1 MVIKKEYLVV
11 LNSRNRVQ
19 QTLLQLNQN
28 PFTKAY
34 TIERTN
40 NQWGGKEIQQ
50 PTLTITYGKAGRTT
64 AEQAMLQYNSL
75 LKNYLDKGY
84 VKASVLSKKEY
95 ADLTEQEIIDALGGG
110 FVSDQKGVPKPML
123 AKSADKCAAGIWE
136 KEWLCSAKLDG
147 ARCLMYFKDNLV
159 QTASRG
165 GGSYNAATKHLRE
178 DPIIQALFKQNPD
191 LILDGELYKHGAD
204 WPLQRISGLARQ
216 SEWKEECGELEYWV
230 YDYIDAKQPFSERH
244 KVLKEMKTLFPEDS
258 KIKIV
263 EHVSLST
270 YLDVKKQ
277 HDDWVEQGFEG
288 LCARNPE
295 KEYGVNKRSSLYLIK
310 LKQRQDDEAE
320 VIGIREGLRP
330 EDMCFVLKT
339 KTGIEFAA
347 KPMGT
352 AEDRINYLNNK
363 EKYIGLQAT
372 YTYFSLSQD
381 GVPTQPVLKHFRPDD
396 E

>member
-50 PTLTITYGKAGRTT
+50 PTLTITYGKAGRTA

-110 FVSDQKGVPKPML
+110 FISDQKGVPKPML

-136 KEWLCSAKLDG
+136 KEFLCSAKLDG
-147 ARCLMYFKDNLV
+147 CRALMYFKDNLV
-159 QTASRG
+159 QVASRG
-165 GGSYNAATKHLRE
+165 GGNYNAATKHLRE

-216 SEWKEECGELEYWV
+216 SEWKEECGELEYWI
-230 YDYIDAKQPFSERH
+230 YDYIDTKQSFSERH

-320 VIGIREGLRP
+320 VVGVREGLRP

>member
-50 PTLTITYGKAGRTT
+50 PTLTITFGKAGRTA

-95 ADLTEQEIIDALGGG
+95 TDLSEQEIIDALGGG

-136 KEWLCSAKLDG
+136 KEFLCSAKLDG
-147 ARCLMYFKDNLV
+147 ARCLMYFKDNMV

-165 GGSYNAATKHLRE
+165 GGNYNAATKHLRE

-216 SEWKEECGELEYWV
+216 SEWKEECGELEYWI
-230 YDYIDAKQPFSERH
+230 YDYIDTKQSFSERH

-263 EHVSLST
+263 DHISLNT

>member
-50 PTLTITYGKAGRTT
+50 PTLTITYGKAGRTV

-95 ADLTEQEIIDALGGG
+95 TDLTEQEIIDALGGG

-136 KEWLCSAKLDG
+136 KEWYCSAKLDG
-147 ARCLMYFKDNLV
+147 ARCLMYFKDNMV

-165 GGSYNAATKHLRE
+165 GGNYNAATKHLRE

-216 SEWKEECGELEYWV
+216 SEWKEECGELEYWI
-230 YDYIDAKQPFSERH
+230 YDYIDIKQPFSERH
-244 KVLKEMKTLFPEDS
+244 KVLKEMKTLFPEDA

-263 EHVSLST
+263 DHVSLST

-320 VIGIREGLRP
+320 VVGVREGLRP

>member
-50 PTLTITYGKAGRTT
+50 PTLTITYGKAGRTA

-95 ADLTEQEIIDALGGG
+95 TDLTEQEIIDALGGG
-110 FVSDQKGVPKPML
+110 FISDQKGVPKPML

-136 KEWLCSAKLDG
+136 KEFLCSAKLDG
-147 ARCLMYFKDNLV
+147 CRALMYFKDNLV
-159 QTASRG
+159 QVASRG
-165 GGSYNAATKHLRE
+165 GGNYNAATKHLRE

-216 SEWKEECGELEYWV
+216 SEWKEECGELEYWI
-230 YDYIDAKQPFSERH
+230 YDYIDTKQSFSERH

-320 VIGIREGLRP
+320 VVGVREGLRP

>member
-1 MVIKKEYLVV
+1 
-11 LNSRNRVQ
+11 
-19 QTLLQLNQN
+19 
-28 PFTKAY
+28 
-34 TIERTN
+34 
-40 NQWGGKEIQQ
+40 
-50 PTLTITYGKAGRTT
+50 
-64 AEQAMLQYNSL
+64 
-75 LKNYLDKGY
+75 
-84 VKASVLSKKEY
+84 
-95 ADLTEQEIIDALGGG
+95 
-110 FVSDQKGVPKPML
+110 
-123 AKSADKCAAGIWE
+123 
-136 KEWLCSAKLDG
+136 
-147 ARCLMYFKDNLV
+147 MYFKDNLV

-178 DPIIQALFKQNPD
+178 DPVIQALFKQNPD

-216 SEWKEECGELEYWV
+216 SEWKEECGELEYWI
-230 YDYIDAKQPFSERH
+230 YDYIDTKQPFSERH

-263 EHVSLST
+263 DHISLNT

-310 LKQRQDDEAE
+310 LKAYSDEE
-320 VIGIREGLRP
+320 FLITGVKEGLRP
-330 EDMCFVLKT
+330 EDMCFTLVT
-339 KTGIEFAA
+339 KDGKPFAA

-352 AEDRINYLNNK
+352 AEQRIYYLEHK
-363 EKYIGLQAT
+363 DEFIGKKATCKYFT
-372 YTYFSLSQD
+372 YSSD
-381 GVPTQPVLKHFRPDD
+381 NVPTQPILVHIRPDD

>member
-50 PTLTITYGKAGRTT
+50 PTLTITYGKAGRTV

-123 AKSADKCAAGIWE
+123 AKSADKCTAGIWE
-136 KEWLCSAKLDG
+136 KEWFCSSKLDG
-147 ARCLMYFKDNLV
+147 CRALMYFKDNLV
-159 QTASRG
+159 QVASRG
-165 GGSYNAATKHLRE
+165 GGNYNAATKHLRE
-178 DPIIQALFKQNPD
+178 DPIILALFKQNPD

-216 SEWKEECGELEYWV
+216 SEWKEECGELEYWI
-230 YDYIDAKQPFSERH
+230 YDYIDTKQPFSERH
-244 KVLKEMKTLFPEDS
+244 KVLKEMKTLFPKDS

-263 EHVSLST
+263 DHVSLSNYT
-270 YLDVKKQ
+270 DVKNQ
-277 HDDWVEQGFEG
+277 HDEWVKQGFEG

-295 KEYGVNKRSSLYLIK
+295 KEYGINKRSSLYLIK
-310 LKQRQDDEAE
+310 LKMYADSEWEIVGVQ
-320 VIGIREGLRP
+320 EGLRE
-330 EDMCFVLKT
+330 EDMCFLMKT
-339 KTGIEFAA
+339 KEGKQFAA
-347 KPMGT
+347 KPIGT
-352 AEDRINYLNNK
+352 AEQRRYYLAHP
-363 EKYIGLQAT
+363 EEYIGKMGTCKYFTMSNDGIPLQPIFKA
-372 YTYFSLSQD
+372 
-381 GVPTQPVLKHFRPDD
+381 VRPND

>member
-50 PTLTITYGKAGRTT
+50 PTLTITYGKAGRTA

-95 ADLTEQEIIDALGGG
+95 TDLTEQEIIDALGGG

-136 KEWLCSAKLDG
+136 KEFLCSAKLDG

-216 SEWKEECGELEYWV
+216 SEWKEECGELEYWI
-230 YDYIDAKQPFSERH
+230 YDYIDTKQSFSERH

-320 VIGIREGLRP
+320 VVGVREGLRP

>member
-50 PTLTITYGKAGRTT
+50 PTLTITYGKAGRTA

-136 KEWLCSAKLDG
+136 KEFLCSAKLDG

-178 DPIIQALFKQNPD
+178 DPVIQALFKQNPD

-216 SEWKEECGELEYWV
+216 SEWKEECGELEYWI
-230 YDYIDAKQPFSERH
+230 YDYIDTKQSFSERH

-263 EHVSLST
+263 DHISLNT

-320 VIGIREGLRP
+320 VVGVREGLRP